1 MMMDFNITKLEMIK
15 EKLAEKMYVWRHP
28 SPGKLTQFSLY
39 HGHWS
44 IKEIQEIALQSYFPN
59 LTAIFAIFFAVVL
72 SRPPS

>member
-15 EKLAEKMYVWRHP
+15 ENVCVTVARHP

-72 SRPPS
+72 SRPTS